1 MRQIKKLEKQLDRV
15 LTELEGEKNKNL
27 YLQAQLQP
35 LQEARVEDKEIGLIS
50 VFMDEARF
58 TVSPV
63 VDTFACAVARRN
75 ALAVQI
81 KAKFVNDNTTTEAM
95 QGITRRKSLPSEAED
110 RGGLHFRRG
119 VFGTRAFTV

>member
-1 MRQIKKLEKQLDRV
+1 MRQIKKLEKQLVRV
-15 LTELEGEKNKNL
+15 LTELESEKNKNL

-35 LQEARVEDKEIGLIS
+35 LQEARAEDKEIGLIP

-63 VDTFACAVARRN
+63 EDTFACAIARRN
-75 ALAVQI
+75 ALAVQVI
-81 KAKFVNDNTTTEAM
+81 AKFGNDSATTEAM
-95 QGITRRKSLPSEAED
+95 QGITRHKSLPSEAED
-110 RGGLHFRRG
+110 RGGFHFIRG